1 MKFLLYII
9 ALSGFFHVPVMTA
22 QDFNYSD
29 ASSLSL
35 GQVKATERSIFSV
48 MANPAGL
55 TGVKSPGIA
64 VSYVSPYN
72 IRKLSSRSVT
82 GTMPSQYGHFS
93 LLFTQSGYSLSLL
106 NRYGFSYARQFGKHV
121 SAALMFN
128 ALTHKLNGT
137 EIYSGFFSVI
147 GVQLF
152 PSNTVDVGIYIQ
164 NIEQSKISYP
174 DQSVPIPVLYVAGI
188 NWHPLTDLA
197 LMAEIEKDQEFA
209 PQYKFGMQYIP
220 VDILIL
226 RGGVKGSPVDL
237 SFGIG
242 LNLSFIVIDIGIS
255 YHQQL
260 GVTSA
265 ASLTLSLNRK
275 RSNSRER

>member
-1 MKFLLYII
+1 MRFLHYII
-9 ALSGFFHVPVMTA
+9 TLSGLFFFPLMAA

-35 GQVKATERSIFSV
+35 GQIKSVERNIFSI

-55 TGVKSPGIA
+55 TEVNTPGIA
-64 VSYVSPYN
+64 FSYISPYN
-72 IRKLSSRSVT
+72 IHKLSNRSVT
-82 GTMPSQYGHFS
+82 GTMPTKQGQFS

-106 NRYGFSYARQFGKHV
+106 NRYGFSYARKFGKHV

-137 EIYSGFFSVI
+137 ETYSGFFSVI
-147 GVQLF
+147 GIQLF
-152 PSNTVDVGIYIQ
+152 PSNTVDLGIYIQ

-174 DQSVPIPVLYVAGI
+174 DQKVLIPVLYVAGI
-188 NWHPLTDLA
+188 NWHPTNDLA
-197 LMAEIEKDQEFA
+197 LMAEMEKDQEFD
-209 PQYKFGMQYIP
+209 PQYKFGMQYSP
-220 VDILIL
+220 VDILVV

-242 LNLSFIVIDIGIS
+242 LRLTFIVIDIGIS

-275 RSNSRER
+275 KVNTEKQ